1 VIGVLFGYVPARRAA
16 CLDPIEVLRHR
27 PVRQG
32 SDGIGWLRAARAP
45 RARIT
50 ANRRESTRIPCRLT
64 AISTDRPIAT
74 RLFFLHV
81 CA

>member
-32 SDGIGWLRAARAP
+32 SDGVGWLRAARAP
-45 RARIT
+45 VVSQR
-50 ANRRESTRIPCRLT
+50 
-64 AISTDRPIAT
+64 
-74 RLFFLHV
+74 V
-81 CA
+81 V